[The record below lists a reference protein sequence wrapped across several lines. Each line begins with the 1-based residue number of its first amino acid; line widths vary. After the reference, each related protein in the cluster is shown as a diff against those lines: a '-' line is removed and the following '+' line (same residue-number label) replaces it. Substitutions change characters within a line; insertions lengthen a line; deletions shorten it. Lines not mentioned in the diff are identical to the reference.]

1 MGRGRLVLL
10 ALVAVL
16 AAAVAVAA
24 VSRRDHSAPTKPSA
38 AATSQKV
45 GDSADVMRR
54 LQRKHLVRP
63 DR

>member
-1 MGRGRLVLL
+1 VGRGRLVLL

-38 AATSQKV
+38 PATSQKV